1 MMAYHDR
8 IVNRDGYNILELEIS
23 ILYIAKMKNIPIEI
37 VEEILEYYN
46 VAGMIQE
53 KIEEI
58 YMRDFNKDVT
68 P

>member
-1 MMAYHDR
+1 
-8 IVNRDGYNILELEIS
+8 
-23 ILYIAKMKNIPIEI
+23 MKNIPIEI
-37 VEEILEYYN
+37 VEKILEYYN

>member
-1 MMAYHDR
+1 MAYHDR